1 LAKSIQTTFQPLS
14 RLSVE
19 TNTAIRKCK
28 MLAVIVENPQGSP
41 GFPRVNRH
49 VMDVDWTLATRLISS
64 VEHSLGNIRVAFIA
78 WRQSAVREY
87 TPCAE
92 L

>member
-1 LAKSIQTTFQPLS
+1 
-14 RLSVE
+14 
-19 TNTAIRKCK
+19 
-28 MLAVIVENPQGSP
+28 
-41 GFPRVNRH
+41 
-49 VMDVDWTLATRLISS
+49 MDVDWTLATRLISS